1 LHAWR
6 ELPCILPLTCERSN
20 TSQSCAAPN
29 FIQACHNDHE
39 RGIYDQTKKKKK
51 KDRAEVV
58 ASPLTIWMYEAEELE
73 DSPMINDTN
82 TG

>member
-1 LHAWR
+1 MHAWR

-51 KDRAEVV
+51 NL
-58 ASPLTIWMYEAEELE
+58 S
-73 DSPMINDTN
+73 INDN
-82 TG
+82 DLISFSQAVSCDNSKKWLNVMKE